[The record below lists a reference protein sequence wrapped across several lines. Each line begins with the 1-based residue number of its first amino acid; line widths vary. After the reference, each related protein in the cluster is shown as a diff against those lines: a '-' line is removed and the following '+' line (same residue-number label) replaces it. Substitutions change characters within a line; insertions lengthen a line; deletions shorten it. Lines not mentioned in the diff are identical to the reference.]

1 MNNEHNKLLESLTP
15 RPLPTKEQYDKEQA
29 QIDPN
34 KPKYYV
40 RDKYGIERPLPPT
53 FQPQNDE
60 QIRYIVRARNITV
73 IKKTASETKEF
84 MPKSEIKLQPLIINS
99 FEILHQQHAWIHV
112 QQVRYHLLN
121 LDMKITDDEILNEIR
136 YIYKKAK
143 TNKDKVIC
151 NHRSNMDGKDE
162 FQIKLRHQQG

>member
-1 MNNEHNKLLESLTP
+1 MNNKKLLEALTP
-15 RPLPTKEQYDKEQA
+15 RPLPTKEQYDKEQKA
-29 QIDPN
+29 IDPN
-34 KPKYYV
+34 KPKYFV

-73 IKKTASETKEF
+73 LKKTSTGTKEF

-99 FEILHQQHAWIHV
+99 FEILHEQHDWIHV
-112 QQVRYHLLN
+112 QQIKQHLSSLQIQTN
-121 LDMKITDDEILNEIR
+121 NDEIINEIR
-136 YIYKKAK
+136 CIYKKAK
-143 TNKDKVIC
+143 SKKNKIIC

-162 FQIKLRHQQG
+162 FQIKLRNQQG